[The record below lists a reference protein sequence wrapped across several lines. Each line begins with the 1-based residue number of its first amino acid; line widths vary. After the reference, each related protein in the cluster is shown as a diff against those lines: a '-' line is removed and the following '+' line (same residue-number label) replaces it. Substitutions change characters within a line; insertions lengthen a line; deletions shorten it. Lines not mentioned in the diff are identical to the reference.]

1 MSDKVNKRSRSSTP
15 CSPPK
20 RSFKLEPTTPTY
32 APGIP
37 MYFDNQE
44 DDEDREVDNKQSKEK
59 NIRYRCPFRREEDGM
74 GCTQQGT
81 VRDEILNHF
90 YRHHFDRICSGKVFE
105 ENLNCFF
112 KNCYETF
119 STHDKLVK
127 HMHNH
132 GGSESSM
139 YYIKFLID
147 SLEKEKNDEVRELKL
162 EKRNDYSELEK
173 EMENLKKDFKTKE
186 DKLRDDLKYYRKK
199 ADASK
204 KTIEEHLNSFN
215 DMKNQN
221 EILIRKNEDLEDT
234 LLKSKGSESKLREE
248 KSELRGKLSLQKE
261 NCSLANARLEK
272 MRKKCSNFG
281 PNSESNLLKKCSRL
295 EKQLET
301 ARRRIKEKDALLKE
315 KNDKI
320 TDLELA
326 PGSDDEPSTI
336 NGEYVESDNDSD

>member
-1 MSDKVNKRSRSSTP
+1 
-15 CSPPK
+15 
-20 RSFKLEPTTPTY
+20 
-32 APGIP
+32 
-37 MYFDNQE
+37 
-44 DDEDREVDNKQSKEK
+44 
-59 NIRYRCPFRREEDGM
+59 M
-74 GCTQQGT
+74 G
-81 VRDEILNHF
+81 
-90 YRHHFDRICSGKVFE
+90 K
-105 ENLNCFF
+105 
-112 KNCYETF
+112 
-119 STHDKLVK
+119 
-127 HMHNH
+127 M
-132 GGSESSM
+132 
-139 YYIKFLID
+139 
-147 SLEKEKNDEVRELKL
+147 

-186 DKLRDDLKYYRKK
+186 DKLRDDLKYYRRK

-272 MRKKCSNFG
+272 LRKKCSNFG

-295 EKQLET
+295 EKQLVT
-301 ARRRIKEKDALLKE
+301 ARRMIKEKDALLKE
-315 KNDKI
+315 KNDQI

-326 PGSDDEPSTI
+326 GGSDDEPSTT

>member
-1 MSDKVNKRSRSSTP
+1 
-15 CSPPK
+15 
-20 RSFKLEPTTPTY
+20 
-32 APGIP
+32 
-37 MYFDNQE
+37 
-44 DDEDREVDNKQSKEK
+44 
-59 NIRYRCPFRREEDGM
+59 M
-74 GCTQQGT
+74 G
-81 VRDEILNHF
+81 
-90 YRHHFDRICSGKVFE
+90 K
-105 ENLNCFF
+105 
-112 KNCYETF
+112 
-119 STHDKLVK
+119 
-127 HMHNH
+127 M
-132 GGSESSM
+132 
-139 YYIKFLID
+139 
-147 SLEKEKNDEVRELKL
+147 

-173 EMENLKKDFKTKE
+173 EMENLKKDFKTKG

-204 KTIEEHLNSFN
+204 KTIAEQLNSFN
-215 DMKNQN
+215 EMKNQN
-221 EILIRKNEDLEDT
+221 EILIRKNEDLEDS

-272 MRKKCSNFG
+272 LRKKCSNFG

-301 ARRRIKEKDALLKE
+301 ARRRIREKDALLKE

-326 PGSDDEPSTI
+326 PGSDDEPSNT